1 MTSDLRPRT
10 RAITRTTVSV
20 LAGVLLL
27 PGLLAACS
35 SAPDTSNASDGPANA
50 GAAALAECMR
60 DKGYDMEDPSSGG
73 LKLSP
78 PDGVDADQWREA
90 LVGCTGKGSGA
101 GEAAPAQAL
110 PGGEDMARAIGEC
123 MRKAGYE
130 DFPDDLKSQASYTPS
145 GDTTAFDR
153 DQVTCAEEASS
164 STAPVQ

>member
-1 MTSDLRPRT
+1 MTSDLRPT
-10 RAITRTTVSV
+10 SRAITRTTVTL

-27 PGLLAACS
+27 PGLLTACS
-35 SAPDTSNASDGPANA
+35 SAPDTSNASDGPTNA

-90 LVGCTGKGSGA
+90 IVDCTGTGDGA
-101 GEAAPAQAL
+101 GEAAPAKPM
-110 PGGEDMARAIGEC
+110 PGGEDTARAIGEC
-123 MRKAGYE
+123 MREAGYE
-130 DFPDDLKSQASYTPS
+130 DFPDDLESQASYTPS
-145 GDTTAFDR
+145 GDTTAFDG
-153 DQVTCAEEASS
+153 DQKTCADKVTS